1 MRQVQS
7 RKELPQD
14 PKVHLSHLQGTG
26 PSSMQWGLGK
36 EYLPLHHA
44 DARPEKDQNGELK
57 LTNEELL
64 LEELNVPVDTPSCE
78 L

>member
-1 MRQVQS
+1 
-7 RKELPQD
+7 
-14 PKVHLSHLQGTG
+14 
-26 PSSMQWGLGK
+26 MQWGLGK